1 MVRHDLVDVGSF
13 LGKTLGI
20 VSSRKIFLGTSLLG
34 LLKMLKDK
42 HFLSKT
48 LVKAEHYSTCNKMR

>member
-1 MVRHDLVDVGSF
+1 M
-13 LGKTLGI
+13 
-20 VSSRKIFLGTSLLG
+20 RKNYLGTDFIS